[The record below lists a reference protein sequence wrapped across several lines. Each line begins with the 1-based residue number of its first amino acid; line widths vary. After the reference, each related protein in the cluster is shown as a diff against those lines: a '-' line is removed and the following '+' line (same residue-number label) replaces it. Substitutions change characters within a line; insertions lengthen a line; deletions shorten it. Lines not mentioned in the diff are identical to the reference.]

1 MSASPSKHVI
11 NNAKLESAL
20 IDVQGDVLLLDLAI
34 EDMGMGDAWGIMSRV
49 PLDGYKL
56 FLLTNEQVRAI
67 RHAICRLRGSID
79 EAAIEFWGR
88 ELAFNA

>member
-1 MSASPSKHVI
+1 MSAPPSKHVI

-20 IDVQGDVLLLDLAI
+20 MDVQGDVLLLDLAI
-34 EDMGMGDAWGIMSRV
+34 ENMGMGDAWGITGRE

-67 RHAICRLRGSID
+67 SHAMRRLRVSID
-79 EAAIEFWGR
+79 EAAVEFWGR